1 MLKGKTV
8 ILGITGS
15 IAAYK
20 GAEIC
25 RLLIKAGSRV
35 RVIMTE
41 AAMAFVNPLTFETL
55 TSGPVGTSM
64 FNHNRSWD
72 IQHVSWTQ
80 EADLFLIAP
89 ATANVVGKISHGIA
103 DDLLTSSVMA
113 TTAPVV
119 IAPAMN
125 KEMYVNSVFQDNMDR
140 LKAYGYKF
148 IEPGSGYLACGD
160 EGKGRLA
167 DPQKIVDFVFS
178 HLALKQDLKGY
189 RFLITAGPTQEPLD
203 PVRYIS
209 NNSSGKMGHAL
220 AEAASQRGGEVVLI
234 SGPTCLPPP
243 SGMIFIPVKTTSEM
257 RKKVFEEFPG
267 TDIIIKA
274 AAVSDYRA
282 LNVYKHKIKKKEG
295 NMEMVLQRNP
305 DILEELGKMKKNQ
318 ILVGFAAE
326 TEKLLENA
334 QNKLTTKNLDLIIA
348 NDLGQSGAGFEV
360 DTNIVKIINRQ
371 GEVLEMP
378 IMAKRDLADKI
389 LDQIM
394 RNKKST

>member
-25 RLLIKAGSRV
+25 RQLVKSGVRV

-41 AAMAFVNPLTFETL
+41 AATAFVNPLTFETL
-55 TSGPVGTSM
+55 TSGPVGTTM
-64 FNHNRSWD
+64 FNNNRSWD

-89 ATANVVGKISHGIA
+89 ATANVIGKITHGIA

-125 KEMYVNSVFQDNMDR
+125 KEMYNNPINQDNMDR
-140 LKAYGYKF
+140 LKSYGYKF
-148 IEPGSGYLACGD
+148 IEPGTGYLACGD

-167 DPQKIVDFVFS
+167 DPQQIADF
-178 HLALKQDLKGY
+178 ALSQLVLGEDLKGC
-189 RFLITAGPTQEPLD
+189 RFLITAGPTREPLD
-203 PVRYIS
+203 PVRYVS
-209 NNSSGKMGHAL
+209 NNSSGKMGYAL

-234 SGPTCLPPP
+234 SGPTCLPAPP
-243 SGMIFIPVKTTSEM
+243 GMTFIPVKTTLEM
-257 RKKVFEEFPG
+257 REKALEEFSMA
-267 TDIIIKA
+267 DYIIKA
-274 AAVSDYRA
+274 AAVADYRP
-282 LNVYKHKIKKKEG
+282 LNFSRHKIKKKEG
-295 NMEMVLQRNP
+295 NLELELQRNP
-305 DILEELGKMKKNQ
+305 DILEEMGKIKNKQ
-318 ILVGFAAE
+318 VLVGFAAE
-326 TEKLLENA
+326 TKDLFENA
-334 QNKLTTKNLDLIIA
+334 CNKLTAKNLDMIIA

-360 DTNIVKIINRQ
+360 DTNIVTIINHR
-371 GEVLEMP
+371 GEVLKMP
-378 IMAKRDLADKI
+378 VMAKRELADKI
-389 LDQIM
+389 LDQIL
-394 RNKKST
+394 RIKKST